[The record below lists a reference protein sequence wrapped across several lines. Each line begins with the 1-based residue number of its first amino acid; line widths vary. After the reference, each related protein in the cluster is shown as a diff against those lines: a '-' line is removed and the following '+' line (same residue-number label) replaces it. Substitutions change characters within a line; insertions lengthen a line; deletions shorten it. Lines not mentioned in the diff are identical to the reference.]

1 MVSASNATTGSA
13 ERSDDSFAAAYMADC
28 RGLVLKELRAIVP
41 ASPRFKSI
49 LYDLMLDYPERSAK
63 ALRPALCI
71 ATCRALGGPLGG
83 VLQSAAVLELY
94 HNAFLIHDDIEDG
107 SEKRREGNTLHRNE
121 GVAIALNVG
130 DAMLA
135 IALQPLFDNMR
146 LLGLGKALRI
156 LNAVAEMA
164 RHTAEGQALELSWIR
179 DETWELDDLDYLR
192 MVQRKT
198 TWYTFITPVVVGAL
212 VAGASEEQ
220 ITQLRLFA
228 TALGSAFQIQD
239 DVLNLSAE
247 EERYGKEINGDL
259 WEGKR
264 TLILLHALR
273 AASESERAKALRILR
288 KARPTNT
295 SPNAATSLRDEL
307 RELRDAGELSERA
320 YQRLSLHESAT
331 SSGESFKSD
340 ADVAFL
346 RDLVERHGS
355 LQHARAIAERRAT
368 RARKYLTSIHRFM
381 PASPHRDFLESLV
394 DFVVVRDR

>member
-1 MVSASNATTGSA
+1 MVSVFSATNDPAQGQG
-13 ERSDDSFAAAYMADC
+13 EGFAAAYMADC
-28 RGLVLKELRAIVP
+28 RGLVLSELRALVP
-41 ASPRFKSI
+41 KAPRFKSI

-107 SEKRREGNTLHRNE
+107 SEKRRDGNTLHRSQ
-121 GVAIALNVG
+121 GIPIALNVG

-135 IALQPLFDNMR
+135 LALQPLFDNMR

-212 VAGASEEQ
+212 VAGATEAQ
-220 ITQLRLFA
+220 TAQLRLFA
-228 TALGSAFQIQD
+228 TALGSA
-239 DVLNLSAE
+239 S
-247 EERYGKEINGDL
+247 KS
-259 WEGKR
+259 R
-264 TLILLHALR
+264 TTSSIFPR
-273 AASESERAKALRILR
+273 R
-288 KARPTNT
+288 KA
-295 SPNAATSLRDEL
+295 ATARRSTVTF
-307 RELRDAGELSERA
+307 GRA
-320 YQRLSLHESAT
+320 SA
-331 SSGESFKSD
+331 
-340 ADVAFL
+340 
-346 RDLVERHGS
+346 R
-355 LQHARAIAERRAT
+355 
-368 RARKYLTSIHRFM
+368 
-381 PASPHRDFLESLV
+381 
-394 DFVVVRDR
+394 

>member
-1 MVSASNATTGSA
+1 MVSVSSATTDPDQGQR
-13 ERSDDSFAAAYMADC
+13 EGFAAAYMGDC
-28 RGLVLKELRAIVP
+28 RGLVLKELRALVP
-41 ASPRFKSI
+41 RAPRFKSI

-107 SEKRREGNTLHRNE
+107 SEKRRDGNTLHRSQ
-121 GVAIALNVG
+121 GIPIALNVG

-135 IALQPLFDNMR
+135 LALQPLFDNMR

-179 DETWELDDLDYLR
+179 DQTWELGELDYLR

-212 VAGASEEQ
+212 VAGASEAHMA
-220 ITQLRLFA
+220 QLRLFA

-239 DVLNLSAE
+239 DVLNLSGE
-247 EERYGKEINGDL
+247 EGRYGKEINGDL

-273 AASESERAKALRILR
+273 LASASERERALTILR
-288 KARPTNT
+288 KPRPPTEAPVD
-295 SPNAATSLRDEL
+295 SKLAIEL
-307 RELRDAGELSERA
+307 RALWKAGQLTDLAYARLNEIELSGNP
-320 YQRLSLHESAT
+320 T
-331 SSGESFKSD
+331 SRQKTEE
-340 ADVAFL
+340 DVRFL
-346 RDLVERHGS
+346 RWLVEQRGS
-355 LQHARAIAERRAT
+355 IAYARGVAERRA
-368 RARKYLTSIHRFM
+368 RKARKCLNSIHRFM

-394 DFVVVRDR
+394 AFVVVRDH

>member
-1 MVSASNATTGSA
+1 
-13 ERSDDSFAAAYMADC
+13 
-28 RGLVLKELRAIVP
+28 
-41 ASPRFKSI
+41 
-49 LYDLMLDYPERSAK
+49 
-63 ALRPALCI
+63 LCI

-107 SEKRREGNTLHRNE
+107 SEKRRDGNTLHRSQ
-121 GVAIALNVG
+121 GIPIALNVG

-135 IALQPLFDNMR
+135 LALQPLFDNMR

-179 DETWELDDLDYLR
+179 DETWELEDLDYLR

-212 VAGASEEQ
+212 VAGASEAQ
-220 ITQLRLFA
+220 MAQLRLFA

-239 DVLNLSAE
+239 DVLNLSAQE
-247 EERYGKEINGDL
+247 GRYGKEINGDL

-273 AASESERAKALRILR
+273 SASSHDREQARDILRKPRPPLDAPAASEL
-288 KARPTNT
+288 
-295 SPNAATSLRDEL
+295 ATEL
-307 RELRDAGELSERA
+307 RALWKAGELTDLA
-320 YQRLSLHESAT
+320 YARLSKTEQCRGTGSRCKT
-331 SSGESFKSD
+331 EEE
-340 ADVAFL
+340 VTFL
-346 RDLVERHGS
+346 RQLVERHGS
-355 LQHARAIAERRAT
+355 LTHARAVAERRAS
-368 RARKYLTSIHRFM
+368 RARKCLDSIHRFM

-394 DFVVVRDR
+394 AFVVVRDR